1 MIRSAARR
9 FGIMLAAVAAAT
21 LVLSLLVGVAAGSSV
36 SRSVS
41 VGYYCVG
48 SAILI
53 LGFFAGNRG
62 PVRQKG
68 EHGGGGFVVPL
79 PGRMLRW
86 ASPVEQ
92 KESIS
97 LSAIFVT
104 IGFVLIALGV
114 VADTRYNLF

>member
-1 MIRSAARR
+1 VLRAAARR
-9 FGIMLAAVAAAT
+9 LGALLAIAAAVT
-21 LVLSLLVGVAAGSSV
+21 LMLSLLLGLALGSSV

-41 VGYYCVG
+41 LGFYCVG

-62 PVRQKG
+62 PARTKG
-68 EHGGGGFVVPL
+68 EGGGGFLLPL

-86 ASPVEQ
+86 ASPIEQ
-92 KESIS
+92 QESIS

-104 IGFVLIALGV
+104 VGFVLIVLGV
-114 VADTRYNLF
+114 LADSRYELF

>member
-1 MIRSAARR
+1 VLRSAARR
-9 FGIMLAAVAAAT
+9 FGVLLALVGLT
-21 LVLSLLVGVAAGSSV
+21 TFVLSLVVGVALGSSA

-41 VGYYCVG
+41 LGFYCVG
-48 SAILI
+48 SMILI

-68 EHGGGGFVVPL
+68 EQGGGFILPL

-92 KESIS
+92 QESIG

-114 VADTRYNLF
+114 AADTRYELF

>member
-1 MIRSAARR
+1 VIRAAARR
-9 FGIMLAAVAAAT
+9 FGIMLA
-21 LVLSLLVGVAAGSSV
+21 GVAATTLVFSVLLGVAFGSTV

-41 VGYYCVG
+41 VGFYCVG

-68 EHGGGGFVVPL
+68 EHGGGGFLMPL

-92 KESIS
+92 QESIS

>member
-1 MIRSAARR
+1 MLRDATRR
-9 FGIMLAAVAAAT
+9 FGVLLAALAT
-21 LVLSLLVGVAAGSSV
+21 MTFVLSLVLGVLLGSTV
-36 SRSVS
+36 SRAVS
-41 VGYYCVG
+41 VGFYCVG

-68 EHGGGGFVVPL
+68 ERGGGGFLLPL

-86 ASPVEQ
+86 ADPVEQ
-92 KESIS
+92 HESIS

>member
-1 MIRSAARR
+1 VLKAAARR
-9 FGIMLAAVAAAT
+9 FGVMLAAVAVT
-21 LVLSLLVGVAAGSSV
+21 TFVVSLVLGVALGSTV

-41 VGYYCVG
+41 VGFYCVG

-68 EHGGGGFVVPL
+68 EQGGGGFLLPL

-92 KESIS
+92 HESIS

-104 IGFVLIALGV
+104 VGFVLIALGV
-114 VADTRYNLF
+114 AADNRYNLF

>member
-1 MIRSAARR
+1 MGAALRR
-9 FGIMLAAVAAAT
+9 FGVLVAALIVGTA
-21 LVLSLLVGVAAGSSV
+21 LLSLAVGLLFGAGA

-41 VGYYCVG
+41 LGFYSVG
-48 SAILI
+48 STILI

-68 EHGGGGFVVPL
+68 EQGTGFIIPL

-92 KESIS
+92 QESLS
-97 LSAIFVT
+97 LSAIFVSV
-104 IGFVLIALGV
+104 GFLLIALGV
-114 VADTRYNLF
+114 VADTRYTLF

>member
-1 MIRSAARR
+1 MLGAAARR
-9 FGIMLAAVAAAT
+9 FGVMLLAIAVAT
-21 LVLSLLVGVAAGSSV
+21 FVLSLVLGVALGSTV

-41 VGYYCVG
+41 LGFYCIG
-48 SAILI
+48 SAVLI

-62 PVRQKG
+62 PARQKG
-68 EHGGGGFVVPL
+68 EQGGGFLLPL

-86 ASPVEQ
+86 ASPSEQ
-92 KESIS
+92 QESMS

-114 VADTRYNLF
+114 AADTRYNLF

>member
-1 MIRSAARR
+1 VLKAAARR
-9 FGIMLAAVAAAT
+9 FGVMLAAVAVT
-21 LVLSLLVGVAAGSSV
+21 TFVVSLVLGVALGSTV

-41 VGYYCVG
+41 VGFYCVG

-68 EHGGGGFVVPL
+68 EQGGGGFLLPL

-92 KESIS
+92 HESIS
-97 LSAIFVT
+97 LSAIFVSV
-104 IGFVLIALGV
+104 GFVLIALGV
-114 VADTRYNLF
+114 AADNRYNLF

>member
-1 MIRSAARR
+1 VLKAAARR
-9 FGIMLAAVAAAT
+9 FGVMLAIVAVST
-21 LVLSLLVGVAAGSSV
+21 FVVSLVLGVAVGSTV
-36 SRSVS
+36 SRAVS
-41 VGYYCVG
+41 VGFYCVG

-68 EHGGGGFVVPL
+68 DRGGGGFLLPL

-86 ASPVEQ
+86 ASPGEQ
-92 KESIS
+92 QESIS

-104 IGFVLIALGV
+104 LGFVLIALGV
-114 VADTRYNLF
+114 AADNRYNLF

>member
-1 MIRSAARR
+1 MLGAAARR
-9 FGIMLAAVAAAT
+9 FGVLLAMVAVAT
-21 LVLSLLVGVAAGSSV
+21 FLLSLLLGLALGSSV

-41 VGYYCVG
+41 LGFYCVG

-68 EHGGGGFVVPL
+68 EGGGGFLLPL

-86 ASPVEQ
+86 ANPVEQ
-92 KESIS
+92 QESIS
-97 LSAIFVT
+97 LSAIFVS
-104 IGFVLIALGV
+104 IGFVLIALGA
-114 VADTRYNLF
+114 VADTRYKLF